1 MKLYDLKASPNAR
14 RVRIFIAEKGMEI
27 PSEDIDLST
36 GYNKSPEYLEK
47 NILGRMPL
55 LELDDG
61 TCISE
66 SHAIC
71 RYLEEEVPTPPL
83 LGRTQTERAIV
94 EMWNRRMELEL
105 LIPLI
110 SIFTHTHPMWKGLRT
125 QVPDWAAVC
134 RSHATETLN
143 WMEPELEGRE
153 FLATDDYTVADI
165 TAQCAILMGKAV
177 GIRVPETHTNL
188 TAWWSRVTSRPTSRA

>member
-14 RVRIFIAEKGMEI
+14 RVRIFLAEKGVEI
-27 PSEDIDLST
+27 PSQEIDLST
-36 GYNKSPEYLEK
+36 GFHKSPEYLEK

-61 TCISE
+61 VCISE

-71 RYLEEEVPTPPL
+71 RYLEEEYPTPPL
-83 LGRTQTERAIV
+83 MGRTQVERAQV

-105 LIPLI
+105 LHPLI
-110 SIFTHTHPMWKGLRT
+110 NIFSHTHPMWKNIRT
-125 QVPDWAAVC
+125 QVPDWAEVC
-134 RSHATETLN
+134 RIHATETID
-143 WMEPELEGRE
+143 WMETTLEGRE

-165 TAQCAILMGKAV
+165 TAQCAILIGKAV
-177 GIRVPETHTNL
+177 GVRVPETHQNL
-188 TAWWSRVTSRPTSRA
+188 TDWWGRVTSRPTARA